1 MTKRPMDPSA
11 ELKPT
16 PPIED
21 ADVVDRPGPPTYEE
35 EIEAER
41 RGETADEAEA
51 PDAVDEESE
60 PDAAYRPGTG

>member
-1 MTKRPMDPSA
+1 MTKRPMDPTA

-21 ADVVDRPGPPTYEE
+21 ADVVDHPGPPSYEE

-41 RGETADEAEA
+41 RGTTAEQVEK
-51 PDAVDEESE
+51 PDALDDDSE

>member
-1 MTKRPMDPSA
+1 MDPIG
-11 ELKPT
+11 ERKPT

-41 RGETADEAEA
+41 RGTTAAQVEE
-51 PDAVDEESE
+51 PDAVDEDGE

>member
-1 MTKRPMDPSA
+1 MTKKPMDPTA

-21 ADVVDRPGPPTYEE
+21 ADVVDHPGPPSYEE

-41 RGETADEAEA
+41 RGTTAEQVDE
-51 PDAVDEESE
+51 PDAVDDDSE
-60 PDAAYRPGTG
+60 PDVAYRPGTG

>member
-21 ADVVDRPGPPTYEE
+21 ADVVDHPGPPSYEE

-41 RGETADEAEA
+41 RGTTADEVVE
-51 PDAVDEESE
+51 PDDDEEETE
-60 PDAAYRPGTG
+60 PGAAYRPGTG